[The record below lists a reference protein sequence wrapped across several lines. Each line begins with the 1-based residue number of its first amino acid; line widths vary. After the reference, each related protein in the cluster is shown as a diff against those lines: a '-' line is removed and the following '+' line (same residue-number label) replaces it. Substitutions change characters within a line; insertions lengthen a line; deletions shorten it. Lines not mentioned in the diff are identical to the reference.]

1 MLIELKNSFNDNG
14 TFIPKDNN
22 NADYKNILERIANG
36 EQYQAY
42 DPLPEAKESK
52 KQALKINRD
61 NALKNSIY
69 SISVDGQGC
78 DFYLRTS
85 DLAAIQERINSLSND
100 TSTKSWGCT
109 DGRRVEL
116 NKAAFQSLYRH
127 IGINDETV
135 HNLYADK
142 LQEIEDAQTL
152 EELENININFS

>member
-1 MLIELKNSFNDNG
+1 MLIELENSFNDNG
-14 TFIPKDNN
+14 NFVPKDNN
-22 NADYKNILERIANG
+22 NADYQNILERIANG

-52 KQALKINRD
+52 RQALKTNKD
-61 NALKNSIY
+61 NALNNSIY
-69 SISVDGQGC
+69 SINVDGEGC

-85 DLAAIQERINSLSND
+85 DLAAIQARINNLPNN
-100 TSTKSWGCT
+100 TETMSWGCT

-116 NKAAFQSLYRH
+116 NKIAFESLQSR
-127 IGINDETV
+127 INQNDETV

-142 LQEIEDAQTL
+142 LQEIKDAQTL